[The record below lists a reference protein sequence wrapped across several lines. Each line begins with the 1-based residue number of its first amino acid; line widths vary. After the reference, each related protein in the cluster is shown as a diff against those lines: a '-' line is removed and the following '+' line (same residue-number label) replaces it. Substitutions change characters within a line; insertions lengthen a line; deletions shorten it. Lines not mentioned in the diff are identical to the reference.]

1 MNNSTQDTRQW
12 DQFWRT
18 GRTSCCSD
26 HDGSANAEI
35 IRGLWA
41 EFFASLSEGE
51 RLIDLCT
58 GNGAVM
64 NIALECAR
72 KSGIGIMACG
82 VDSASIAP
90 IGACNRQRRA
100 DSFFVRASVTALPFE
115 DRCFD
120 AVTSQFG
127 IEYAPPERVI
137 AESLRV
143 LRNGGRGLFI
153 THARGGVTVTQAR
166 AELVDIDELQD
177 EIRIFPAAFEA
188 LALLCAVER
197 SARHVTS
204 TQLADARRAD
214 EAFHER
220 LARVGDKWQK
230 RAALAVFRDTG
241 AILQHTFQ
249 NRHAFPVAVL
259 VDKVRE
265 TEQSVVLHKGRLQA
279 LLDAAL
285 EHEACEQ
292 LVSACRRH
300 GVSACEFSP
309 VLAAD
314 GVGQLSWAITVYK

>member
-1 MNNSTQDTRQW
+1 MDKSTQDTSEW
-12 DQFWRT
+12 DEFWRA

-35 IRGLWA
+35 IRGLWT
-41 EFFASLSEGE
+41 EFSASLGEGE

-64 NIALECAR
+64 NIALESAR
-72 KSGIGIMACG
+72 TSGIGITAYG
-82 VDSASIAP
+82 VDAASIAP
-90 IGACNRQRRA
+90 IGAGNRQQCA
-100 DSFFVRASVTALPFE
+100 DSFFVRAYVTALPFE

-127 IEYAPPERVI
+127 IEYAPLERVI

-153 THARGGVTVTQAR
+153 THARSGVTVSQAR
-166 AELVDIDELQD
+166 VELVDIDELQG
-177 EIRIFPAAFEA
+177 EIRIFPAALEA
-188 LALLCAVER
+188 LPLLCAAER
-197 SARHVTS
+197 SSRRVPFK
-204 TQLADARRAD
+204 QLADARHAH

-220 LARVGDKWQK
+220 LARVGDNWQK

-249 NRHAFPVAVL
+249 NRHDFPIEVL

-265 TEQSVVLHKGRLQA
+265 TEQSVVLHKARLEA
-279 LLDAAL
+279 LIDSALD
-285 EHEACEQ
+285 HEACEQ
-292 LVSACRRH
+292 FVAACRRH
-300 GVSACEFSP
+300 GASSCEFSP
-309 VLAAD
+309 VPAAD
-314 GVGQLSWAITVYK
+314 GAGQLGWSMTLCK